1 MPDWIT
7 LSKFLSQLI
16 YPFSFALLLLL
27 MGIGF
32 ILFGRRWK
40 GLLAVFISFVILVV
54 AGSPISKR
62 LYAEHERSF
71 PVMPVES
78 SPPGGAIV
86 VLGGDVG
93 IPSSPRVTSQLNGNR
108 LIHAYRLYQAGKAP
122 VILISAGNVFPQEG
136 LEPEA
141 FYSRRLLEEFGVPS
155 DAILVERD
163 SRNTHE
169 NAVRTRKI
177 LGAIGIDRILLV
189 TSSFHMK
196 RAVLTFEKSGFDVIP
211 SPSGISVVDYAQPRF
226 LDWWPSLGNLKR
238 AQILIHEKIGLMVYR
253 IRGWTDQ

>member
-1 MPDWIT
+1 
-7 LSKFLSQLI
+7 
-16 YPFSFALLLLL
+16 

-32 ILFGRRWK
+32 IFFGRRWK
-40 GLLAVFISFVILVV
+40 GLLAVFFSFVILVV

-62 LYAEHERSF
+62 VYAEHERSF

-93 IPSSPRVTSQLNGNR
+93 IPNSPRVTSQLNGNR

-122 VILISAGNVFPQEG
+122 VILISGGNVFPQEG

>member
-1 MPDWIT
+1 
-7 LSKFLSQLI
+7 
-16 YPFSFALLLLL
+16 

-226 LDWWPSLGNLKR
+226 LDWWPSLGNLKK

>member
-7 LSKFLSQLI
+7 LSKFLPQLI

-27 MGIGF
+27 LGIGF

-40 GLLAVFISFVILVV
+40 GLFAVFISFVILVV

-62 LYAEHERSF
+62 VYAKHERSF

-78 SPPGGAIV
+78 SRQAGAIV

-93 IPSSPRVTSQLNGNR
+93 IPSAPRVTSQLNGNR

-122 VILISAGNVFPQEG
+122 VILISGGNVFPQEG

-141 FYSRRLLEEFGVPS
+141 VYSRRLLEEFGVPPG
-155 DAILVERD
+155 AILLESD

-177 LGAIGIDRILLV
+177 LGAIGIDQILLV
-189 TSSFHMK
+189 TSGFHMK

-211 SPSGISVVDYAQPRF
+211 SPSGISVVDYAQPQL
-226 LDWWPSLGNLKR
+226 LDWWPSLGNLKK

-253 IRGWTDQ
+253 IRGWTD